1 MIRILHAADLHLDSP
16 FEGLPAEKT
25 AIRRREQRELL
36 RTLPRLRSE
45 SGAQLVLLAGDVFD
59 RGVAFAETEEALAS
73 AIAECAVP
81 VVISPGN
88 HDYYALGGRWDRMRL
103 PENAYIFKRA
113 ELDFIDL
120 PELDARVYGAAF
132 TDRYCPPLL
141 RGFHAPRDEGILNIM
156 CVHGEVGVQ
165 ASRYN
170 AIYEADI
177 GESGMDYVAL
187 GHIHAYSGARTAG
200 RVPYAWPGCPEGR
213 GYDECGEKG
222 MIIADIGGGTPKIT
236 FVPTCLRRYET
247 LTFDLGAGAAVELP
261 PDAERN
267 CYKIV
272 LTGEV
277 ASPPDIAALRRSLE
291 GQCFAL
297 RLRDETRLRRDV
309 WERAGEDTLRGN
321 FLRILKERLESAEN
335 DAQREL
341 IDRAARWGLA
351 ALERREEAEE
361 L

>member
-120 PELDARVYGAAF
+120 PELDARVYGA
-132 TDRYCPPLL
+132 
-141 RGFHAPRDEGILNIM
+141 
-156 CVHGEVGVQ
+156 
-165 ASRYN
+165 
-170 AIYEADI
+170 
-177 GESGMDYVAL
+177 L

-200 RVPYAWPGCPEGR
+200 RVPCAWPGCPEGR

-277 ASPPDIAALRRSLE
+277 ESPPDIAALRRSLE

>member
-1 MIRILHAADLHLDSP
+1 
-16 FEGLPAEKT
+16 
-25 AIRRREQRELL
+25 
-36 RTLPRLRSE
+36 
-45 SGAQLVLLAGDVFD
+45 
-59 RGVAFAETEEALAS
+59 
-73 AIAECAVP
+73 
-81 VVISPGN
+81 
-88 HDYYALGGRWDRMRL
+88 
-103 PENAYIFKRA
+103 
-113 ELDFIDL
+113 
-120 PELDARVYGAAF
+120 
-132 TDRYCPPLL
+132 
-141 RGFHAPRDEGILNIM
+141 M

-222 MIIADIGGGTPKIT
+222 VIIADVGGQSAEIR
-236 FVPTCLRRYET
+236 FVPTCLRRYEA
-247 LTFDLGAGAAVELP
+247 LSFDLGAGAAVELP

-277 ASPPDIAALRRSLE
+277 DAPPDIAALRRSLE